1 MIVTS
6 NDVGLKVKCN
16 YNLSNR
22 TVSHNTELEIN
33 GHLNSANAEQTIVQA
48 PNVTMRITDR

>member
-6 NDVGLKVKCN
+6 TDVGIQVKCN

-22 TVSHNTELEIN
+22 TVSHNAELEVK
-33 GHLNSANAEQTIVQA
+33 GDLSGANAEQTIVAA